1 MTEQTGHYI
10 HGTDP
15 DEQRRLSLLNGL
27 LNEASLG
34 ALRLEGH
41 ERVLDVGSGLGQLSR
56 AMARVVG
63 PGRVVGVERDPQQL
77 AEAQRQAEEDGE
89 ANLVDFRRGEA
100 ADLPLTEDERGAF
113 DLAHTRFLLEHV
125 PDPQRVVDSMVAALR
140 PGGRIVLED
149 DDHDLLRLWPEVP
162 NFNRVWNAYLRTYDQ
177 LGNDPYVGRRL
188 VSLLEQAGAEPVRN
202 DMLFFGSCAGN
213 PSFQVFVDNFAG
225 LIEGAADT
233 ILAKS
238 SLSQTEL
245 EETLAAFKSWGLRS
259 DAAMWYATC
268 WAEAR
273 TRETRAGA
281 RRPREGATSDLSGTA
296 PRARPRSTVSS
307 MAFLAESA
315 ADLTSSLRLEE
326 VFRKIAERVQQ
337 LVDCH
342 LFCVMLWNE
351 PRQLLEH
358 SYSVRFGEPV
368 EQTGGFPL
376 GYGLS
381 GSAAADRRPI
391 RVADVREDSR
401 YIRFRHAEVDI
412 RSELAVP
419 LVLRDR
425 LIGVLDLESQ
435 QLDAFT
441 EEHEQ
446 IVTALAS
453 HIATALENARLY
465 EELAEREDLMESD
478 LATARQIQKGLL
490 PAEPPTVDGLEIGA
504 AFAPA
509 RELSG
514 DFYDFLRYPDGRVA
528 FVVGDVAG
536 KSTAAAL
543 YGTLAVGVLRGHAL
557 EHFCGPGEL
566 LTHLNQHLYPLNV
579 ERRFVA
585 LTYAVWDPDT
595 ATLEIGNAGCPHPYL
610 VRDGSVD
617 NVEVGG
623 VPTGALADSSYEVV
637 KIQLEPGDLVLLCSD
652 GIEDCEDARGQRL
665 ADQRLPEFL
674 AAVREL
680 PAQEIANDLV
690 ALTVLHTGGESQFT
704 DDRTVVAV
712 RRVG

>member
-1 MTEQTGHYI
+1 MSSESGHYI
-10 HGTDP
+10 HGSDP
-15 DEQRRLSLLNGL
+15 AEQSRLSLLNSL
-27 LNEASLG
+27 LNESSLG
-34 ALRLEGH
+34 ALRPRRG

-56 AMARVVG
+56 AIARVVG
-63 PGRVVGVERDPQQL
+63 AGRVVGVERDPDQL
-77 AEAQRQAEEDGE
+77 AEAERQAAEDGE
-89 ANLVDFRRGEA
+89 GDLIDFRQGAA
-100 ADLPLTEDERGAF
+100 ADLPLTEDEWGTF
-113 DLAHTRFLLEHV
+113 DVAHARFLLEHV
-125 PDPQRVVDSMVAALR
+125 PEPERVVEAMTRALR

-162 NFNRVWNAYLRTYDQ
+162 DFGRLWNAYLRTYDR

-188 VSLLEQAGAEPVRN
+188 ISMIRAAGARPVRN
-202 DMLFFGSCAGN
+202 DLLFFGSCAGN
-213 PSFQVFVDNFAG
+213 PSFQAFVENFAG
-225 LIEGAADT
+225 LIEGAPEKIVENST
-233 ILAKS
+233 LGRS
-238 SLSQTEL
+238 EL
-245 EETLAAFKSWGLRS
+245 EATIAAFRAWGSRD

-268 WAEAR
+268 WAEGR
-273 TRETRAGA
+273 KPDS
-281 RRPREGATSDLSGTA
+281 RRPEAAAVDARAAVA
-296 PRARPRSTVSS
+296 PRARQTVSS

-326 VFRKIAERVQQ
+326 VFKKIAERVQQ

-351 PRQLLEH
+351 PLQLLEH

-368 EQTGGFPL
+368 EQSGGFPL
-376 GYGLS
+376 GYGIS
-381 GSAAADRRPI
+381 GSAAADRQAI
-391 RVADVREDSR
+391 RVPDVREDPR
-401 YIRFRHAEVDI
+401 YVRFRHAEVEI

-435 QLDAFT
+435 QPDAFS

-446 IVTALAS
+446 IIGALAS
-453 HIATALENARLY
+453 HIATALDNARLY
-465 EELAEREDLMESD
+465 EELTRREDRLERD
-478 LATARQIQKGLL
+478 LATAREVQKGLM

-543 YGTLAVGVLRGHAL
+543 YGSMAVGILRGHAL
-557 EHFCGPGEL
+557 EHVSGPGEL
-566 LTHLNQHLYPLNV
+566 LEHLNNYLHSLNV

-585 LTYAVWDPDT
+585 LTFALWDPRSS
-595 ATLEIGNAGCPHPYL
+595 TLEIGNAGCPHPYL
-610 VRDGSVD
+610 VRGGSVETI
-617 NVEVGG
+617 EVGG
-623 VPTGALADSSYEVV
+623 VPAGGLARSSYEVRRLT
-637 KIQLEPGDLVLLCSD
+637 LEPGDLILFCSD
-652 GIEDCEDARGQRL
+652 GIEECEDDRGHSL
-665 ADQRLPEFL
+665 AERRLPEFL
-674 AAVREL
+674 ATVAAL
-680 PAQEIANDLV
+680 PAQEISDHLI
-690 ALTVLHTGGESQFT
+690 ALTVLHAGLDSEFA

-712 RRVG
+712 RRV